1 MNTRQTSQ
9 AASETLNVAI
19 AGGSTVELVAI
30 ITAMVFV
37 ACGAAA
43 LLLTTPSALHSVAN
57 AAPTQV
63 SQVAPAAERTFHER
77 YPISASAESVD
88 APTF

>member
-1 MNTRQTSQ
+1 MNTKHTSS

-43 LLLTTPSALHSVAN
+43 LLLTTPSALQAAAN
-57 AAPTQV
+57 PAPTEIV
-63 SQVAPAAERTFHER
+63 KVAPASERPFHER
-77 YPISASAESVD
+77 YPVSATAESVD

>member
-1 MNTRQTSQ
+1 MNTKHTSE

-19 AGGSTVELVAI
+19 AGGSTVELVAV

-43 LLLTTPSALHSVAN
+43 LLLTTPSALQSAN
-57 AAPTQV
+57 AAPALSAQI
-63 SQVAPAAERTFHER
+63 APSGERPFHER
-77 YPISASAESVD
+77 YPVSASAESVD
-88 APTF
+88 APSF